1 MSARLPDRH
10 GRVQYLRTMLTTAT
24 GICPTG
30 LRSVA
35 IGVPDVRS
43 SARFYIDIWR
53 LRQVAERGGSVYL
66 RGSGTYHHILS
77 LHPRERVE
85 LLRIDLAAAGRGEVD
100 ALHAR
105 VRSRGAAALEAP
117 GAVTEPGGGYGF
129 SFKDPEGRV
138 LRVIAGDARHGV
150 NPLPDH
156 PIKVTHVVLNAPDTA
171 RAAGF
176 FVEALGFRVSD
187 RSLLTFVR
195 CNTDH
200 HNFAFHPGDASTL
213 HHIAFEMP
221 DIDSVMRGAGRM
233 RDAGY
238 PIEWGIGRHGP
249 GNNVF
254 AYFVGPDEIVI
265 EYTAEVGQVD
275 DDYRVGSPGD
285 WKYPEGRTDLW
296 GVTPPPSVR
305 MRAAQQRIA
314 FASEIV
320 HP

>member
-1 MSARLPDRH
+1 MI
-10 GRVQYLRTMLTTAT
+10 AT
-24 GICPTG
+24 GIRPSG

-35 IGVPDVRS
+35 IGVPDVRA
-43 SARFYIDIWR
+43 SARFYTDVWR
-53 LRQVAERGGSVYL
+53 LQPVAEGGGSVYL
-66 RGSGTYHHILS
+66 RGSGAYHHILA

-105 VRSRGAAALEAP
+105 VKNCGTPALETP
-117 GAVTEPGGGYGF
+117 GPVSEPGGGYGF

-138 LRVIAGDARHGV
+138 LRVIAGDERHAGAG
-150 NPLPDH
+150 PAPDR
-156 PIKVTHVVLNAPDTA
+156 PVKVTHVVLNTPDTA
-171 RAAGF
+171 LAAGF
-176 FVEALGFRVSD
+176 FVDALGFKVSD

-195 CNTDH
+195 CNSDH

-221 DIDSVMRGAGRM
+221 DVDSVMRGAGRM
-233 RDAGY
+233 REAGY
-238 PIEWGIGRHGP
+238 PIEWGVGRHGP

-275 DDYRVGSPGD
+275 DDYRVGSPAD
-285 WKYPEGRTDLW
+285 WKYPGGRTDLW
-296 GVTPPPSVR
+296 GVTPPPSER
-305 MRAAQQRIA
+305 MKAAQQRIA

-320 HP
+320 QS